1 MIEPLHEK
9 TVFEERVL
17 NQGSEI
23 QRKQV
28 LNRELGELIMRRKSL
43 IAELAGIN
51 SRIGIVEKELNPPK
65 TPPQPEH
72 NIFDPHEFLKRFRE
86 FADQPEI
93 LDEANIR
100 DREQG
105 YRTVATAPAYKYLV
119 Q

>member
-1 MIEPLHEK
+1 MIESLHEK

-17 NQGSEI
+17 SRGPEVQKRQI
-23 QRKQV
+23 
-28 LNRELGELIMRRKSL
+28 LNRELGELITRRRSL

-51 SRIGIVEKELNPPK
+51 SRIGIVERELNPVSQ
-65 TPPQPEH
+65 TQ
-72 NIFDPHEFLKRFRE
+72 L
-86 FADQPEI
+86 
-93 LDEANIR
+93 LDEANTK